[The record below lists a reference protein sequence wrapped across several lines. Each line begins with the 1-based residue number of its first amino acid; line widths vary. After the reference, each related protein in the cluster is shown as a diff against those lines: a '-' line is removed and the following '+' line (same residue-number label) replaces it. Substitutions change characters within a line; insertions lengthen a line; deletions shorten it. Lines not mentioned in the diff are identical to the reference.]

1 MTTRGQFLRSS
12 TPGQKP
18 AAGSRQP
25 GEMWLNF
32 ADKQIGLIDT
42 TKTAQPM
49 IAVRFFSTAANYA
62 SGDFVVQAGGIWVAK
77 SSITAGAFNST
88 QWSELAYLTD
98 VPALYVLP
106 TASTTVLGGVKVDG
120 VTVTISSGVISSA
133 GLVTVAATA
142 PSPVQNGALWYDLAG
157 GQLYVWANDGSSSQW
172 VVAVNQS
179 ISGVYLPL
187 AGGALT
193 GPLTLAGDP
202 VNSLDAA
209 TKQYVDAKPG
219 PINDNR
225 IINGD
230 MRIDQRNN
238 GASGTALGYTCDRWQ
253 YSAGLAGKGNWQR
266 SNAAG
271 TPGFPYSLGFA
282 SSSAYASLAGDYF
295 YFGQIIEADMVSD
308 FRWGTASAQSVTLSF
323 WVYSSLTGTFS
334 GAVEN
339 AATTR
344 SYPFTYSI
352 PVASTWTKIAVTI
365 PGDTAGTWVM
375 SGNVGSMQVLFDLGT
390 GTTFRGPANAWASAN
405 YVGATGSVSVVGTNA
420 ALFYL
425 TGVKLEIGSVATP
438 FNRQSLAKSMVDCQ
452 RYYQTSGNV
461 CLEGYSSGASAT
473 VGSTIWFQAQMRA
486 MPTLVHS
493 GESYSNGSGLAFDQ
507 ITQNVCRAL
516 WTGNGAGRSAIS
528 GLSFNL
534 SAEL

>member
-1 MTTRGQFLRSS
+1 
-12 TPGQKP
+12 
-18 AAGSRQP
+18 
-25 GEMWLNF
+25 MWLNF

-77 SSITAGAFNST
+77 SAITAGAFNPT

-98 VPALYVLP
+98 IPALYVLP

-202 VNSLDAA
+202 VNPLDAA
-209 TKQYVDAKPG
+209 TKQYVDAG
-219 PINDNR
+219 DASIVSHYPIGDNR

-230 MRIDQRNN
+230 MRINQR
-238 GASGTALGYTCDRWQ
+238 GASSGTAAGVFVDRWTFSGSLTTKGTWSQ
-253 YSAGLAGKGNWQR
+253 NNGSA
-266 SNAAG
+266 S
-271 TPGFPYSLGFA
+271 PGFPYCLGFV
-282 SSSAYASLAGDYF
+282 SNSAYAVAATDYF
-295 YFGQIIEADMVSD
+295 TFNQAIEADMVTD
-308 FRWGTASAQSVTLSF
+308 FQWGTANAQPVTLSF
-323 WVYSSLTGTFS
+323 WAYSSLSGTFGGS
-334 GAVEN
+334 IAN
-339 AATTR
+339 YAQTR
-344 SYPFTYSI
+344 SRPFTYTL
-352 PVASTWTKIAVTI
+352 PAATWTKVVITI
-365 PGDTAGTWVM
+365 PGDTAGTWVAL
-375 SGNVGSMQVLFDLGT
+375 GNAGSVYVFFGF
-390 GTTFRGPANAWASAN
+390 G
-405 YVGATGSVSVVGTNA
+405 VGATYSGPAGAWAGTQYISATGAVSVVGANGA
-420 ALFYL
+420 SFYL
-425 TGVKLEIGSVATP
+425 TGVKLEVGSVATP
-438 FNRQSLAKSMVDCQ
+438 FNRQSLAKSMADCQ
-452 RYYQTSGNV
+452 RYYQSIYAIIFAAYGLAGGGVAQTLSFPTMRAAPTVTPTNITYV
-461 CLEGYSSGASAT
+461 NSSGLTGSPVTVNSLYASAT
-473 VGSTIWFQAQMRA
+473 VTATAAANAQAW
-486 MPTLVHS
+486 
-493 GESYSNGSGLAFDQ
+493 
-507 ITQNVCRAL
+507 
-516 WTGNGAGRSAIS
+516 WT
-528 GLSFNL
+528 L